1 MLQADHQITRAQEN
15 SKHDTFDDS
24 YLCGNVHTGSTQD
37 EVSSMVQATMQ
48 EGKISGND
56 RAVAWDGQ
64 TQSGAGL
71 ANQMKAIAENRVR
84 PFKPCVMRLQ
94 PQH

>member
-1 MLQADHQITRAQEN
+1 M
-15 SKHDTFDDS
+15 
-24 YLCGNVHTGSTQD
+24 
-37 EVSSMVQATMQ
+37 QATLQ

-71 ANQMKAIAENRVR
+71 ANQLKAIAENRVR
-84 PFKPCVMRLQ
+84 SFLSVLTNTLALQAAHACEAANLMQFRLLNG
-94 PQH
+94 